1 MRDTKLLEKYSE
13 EQSKIAKEKLLFKDL
28 KKEVETGA
36 NGTQQYVIKEGI
48 NKNKIA
54 NVKYCLITKQKID
67 SKLKKVQVLKEHLIH
82 NIIQLE
88 VRKKKIEEITCLLML
103 KKTWMKKLKV
113 IS

>member
-1 MRDTKLLEKYSE
+1 MRDTKLLEKYSQ

-54 NVKYCLITKQKID
+54 SIK
-67 SKLKKVQVLKEHLIH
+67 
-82 NIIQLE
+82 
-88 VRKKKIEEITCLLML
+88 
-103 KKTWMKKLKV
+103 
-113 IS
+113 